1 MKCIIGIHRV
11 YIHILLF
18 MYKDGQRYR
27 HDVHDLVASLLISKQ
42 RGLQWGPS
50 RRMFAR
56 WLPCKFL
63 HYVMVR
69 ALGFVRIAFN
79 VKGPKSNYI
88 VYCIYIYRVSLSSNL
103 YNMCLQIIYIYTY
116 VYLYLSRNFPVRSCG
131 YLSWISP
138 RLRYWELRRLITQE
152 REGAAWHNWEVLGTS
167 VES

>member
-1 MKCIIGIHRV
+1 MKCVIGIHRV
-11 YIHILLF
+11 YIHILVF
-18 MYKDGQRYR
+18 MYKDGQRYL
-27 HDVHDLVASLLISKQ
+27 HDVHDLVALLLISKQ

-79 VKGPKSNYI
+79 VKGLKSYYTVYWCILYI
-88 VYCIYIYRVSLSSNL
+88 HTISLSSNL
-103 YNMCLQIIYIYTY
+103 YNMCLPIVHIIYVMYIYI
-116 VYLYLSRNFPVRSCG
+116 SQG
-131 YLSWISP
+131 ISP
-138 RLRYWELRRLITQE
+138 QLRYWGIRQLITQE

-167 VES
+167 VESVL